1 MRTETIRHRQ
11 GSVFEA
17 GPADADA
24 GSQFFVQV
32 FLDRYAGGY
41 EGNGTI
47 KVGFIAVELCFYGKW
62 WRPTIQVSF

>member
-1 MRTETIRHRQ
+1 VRTETIRHRQ

-24 GSQFFVQV
+24 SSPFFVQV

-41 EGNGTI
+41 EGSGTI
-47 KVGFIAVELCFYGKW
+47 KFGFIAVELRFYGKW
-62 WRPTIQVSF
+62 WRPIIEVSF